1 MLDKDIVKMAKRKEQ
16 NNMGNSTEKN
26 NIDNA
31 VKQEPVKVKKIR
43 KSQVRTGY
51 NKKKDLRW
59 EKLDN
64 TANLFPVIASQNVS
78 NVYRVSVTLNEEID
92 EVLLQKSVEKVLPY
106 FDVFNYR
113 LKKGMFW
120 YYFETNKRPVP
131 KVQKEDTYP
140 CMYINPQTNKEYLFR
155 VTYFERRINLEVFH
169 VLTDGNGAFAFLK
182 EITYQ
187 YLRYKHAEFKDMNVN
202 GLQADTSLD
211 KEDSYV
217 KNYKKKA
224 KKNYKTEKAVIVTGE
239 KLPVNNM
246 GIIHGYLDL
255 AGVKTMAKKYNVTI
269 NQLLVGTYVW
279 SVYKECL
286 NSMQDKRPI
295 SVCVPVNLRPY
306 FNSCTLRNFFA
317 VVTATFKAEK
327 EDYTYEEVI
336 GIIAES
342 LNKQINKENLENL
355 LSYNVSNEKNK
366 LIRGVP
372 LVLKNF
378 IMKIVYN
385 RSARANTGTITNLGV
400 LSIADEYK
408 AYIDKFHAMISM
420 SKGQNLKAA
429 ICSYQDKLVFTFT
442 SSVRDTAVQKTF
454 FRKFT
459 EEGVNVSIESN
470 GVYYE

>member
-1 MLDKDIVKMAKRKEQ
+1 MAKNKKEKV
-16 NNMGNSTEKN
+16 NSIE
-26 NIDNA
+26 DVS
-31 VKQEPVKVKKIR
+31 VKQPAKEKTR
-43 KSQVRTGY
+43 KSQVRSGY

-92 EVLLQKSVEKVLPY
+92 EKILQKSVERVLPY

-131 KVQKEDTYP
+131 KVQNEDTYP
-140 CMYINPQTNKEYLFR
+140 CMYINPQTNNEYLFR
-155 VTYFERRINLEVFH
+155 VTYYGKRINLEVFH

-187 YLRYKHAEFKDMNVN
+187 YLRYKHPEFKEMNVN

-224 KKNYKTEKAVIVTGE
+224 KKNYKTEKAVIIQGD

-246 GIIHGYLDL
+246 GIIHGYMDL

-269 NQLLVGTYVW
+269 NQLLVATYVW

-286 NSMQDKRPI
+286 NSMPDERPI
-295 SVCVPVNLRPY
+295 CVCVPVNLRPY
-306 FNSCTLRNFFA
+306 FNSSTLRNFFA
-317 VVTATFKAEK
+317 VVTASFKAK
-327 EDYTYEEVI
+327 KDSYTYEEVV
-336 GIIAES
+336 GIIADS

-400 LSIADEYK
+400 ISVADEYK

-420 SKGQNLKAA
+420 SKGQNVKGG
-429 ICSYQDKLVFTFT
+429 ICSYQNQLVFTFT
-442 SSVRDTAVQKTF
+442 SSIRDTGVQKTF

-459 EEGVNVSIESN
+459 DEGVAVSIESN

>member
-1 MLDKDIVKMAKRKEQ
+1 MAKNKKRKV
-16 NNMGNSTEKN
+16 NSIE
-26 NIDNA
+26 DVS
-31 VKQEPVKVKKIR
+31 VKQPAKEKKSR
-43 KSQVRTGY
+43 KSQVRSGY

-78 NVYRVSVTLNEEID
+78 NVYRVSATLNEEID
-92 EVLLQKSVEKVLPY
+92 EKILQKSVERVLPY

-140 CMYINPQTNKEYLFR
+140 CMYINPQTNNEYLFR
-155 VTYFERRINLEVFH
+155 VTYYGKRINLEVFH

-187 YLRYKHAEFKDMNVN
+187 YLRYMHPEFKEMNVN

-224 KKNYKTEKAVIVTGE
+224 KKNYKTEKAVIIQGD

-246 GIIHGYLDL
+246 GIIHGYMDL
-255 AGVKTMAKKYNVTI
+255 AGVKTMANKYNVTI
-269 NQLLVGTYVW
+269 NQLLVATYIW

-286 NSMQDKRPI
+286 NSMSDKRPI
-295 SVCVPVNLRPY
+295 CVCVPVNLRPY
-306 FNSCTLRNFFA
+306 FNSSTLRNFFA
-317 VVTATFKAEK
+317 VVTASFKAK
-327 EDYTYEEVI
+327 KDSYTYEEVV
-336 GIIAES
+336 GIVADS

-385 RSARANTGTITNLGV
+385 KSARANTGTITNLGV
-400 LSIADEYK
+400 ISVADEYK

-420 SKGQNLKAA
+420 SKGQNVKGG
-429 ICSYQDKLVFTFT
+429 ICSYQNQLVFTFT
-442 SSVRDTAVQKTF
+442 SSIRDTAVQKTF

-459 EEGVNVSIESN
+459 DEGVNVSIESN

>member
-1 MLDKDIVKMAKRKEQ
+1 MAKNKKEKV
-16 NNMGNSTEKN
+16 NSIE
-26 NIDNA
+26 DVS
-31 VKQEPVKVKKIR
+31 VKQPAKEKKSR
-43 KSQVRTGY
+43 KSQVRSGY

-92 EVLLQKSVEKVLPY
+92 EKILQKSVERVLPY

-120 YYFETNKRPVP
+120 YYFETNKKPVP

-140 CMYINPQTNKEYLFR
+140 CMYINPQTNNEYLFR
-155 VTYFERRINLEVFH
+155 VTYYGKRINLEVFH

-187 YLRYKHAEFKDMNVN
+187 YLRYMHPEFKEMNVN

-224 KKNYKTEKAVIVTGE
+224 KKNYKTERAVIIQGD
-239 KLPVNNM
+239 KLPVNDM
-246 GIIHGYLDL
+246 GIIHGYMDL

-269 NQLLVGTYVW
+269 NQLLVATYIW

-286 NSMQDKRPI
+286 NSMSDKRPI
-295 SVCVPVNLRPY
+295 CVCVPVNLRPY
-306 FNSCTLRNFFA
+306 FNSSTLRNFFA
-317 VVTATFKAEK
+317 VVTASFKAK
-327 EDYTYEEVI
+327 KDSYTYEEVV
-336 GIIAES
+336 GIVADS

-385 RSARANTGTITNLGV
+385 KSARANTGTITNLGV
-400 LSIADEYK
+400 ISVADEYK

-420 SKGQNLKAA
+420 SKGQNVKGG
-429 ICSYQDKLVFTFT
+429 ICSYQNQLVFTFT
-442 SSVRDTAVQKTF
+442 SSIRDTAVQKTF

-459 EEGVNVSIESN
+459 DEGVNVSIESN